1 MIFTYGGRYSPTEE
15 DKSGTNECGYQL
27 LNLERPILHVQGSA
41 RVAGKFT
48 EDFHD
53 TNISFQ

>member
-1 MIFTYGGRYSPTEE
+1 MIFTYRDHKEE

-27 LNLERPILHVQGSA
+27 LILERLTLHVQGSA
-41 RVAGKFT
+41 RIAEKFT

>member
-1 MIFTYGGRYSPTEE
+1 MIFTYRDHKEE

-27 LNLERPILHVQGSA
+27 LILERLTLHVQGSA
-41 RVAGKFT
+41 RIAEKFT

-53 TNISFQ
+53 TNSSFQ